1 MQKMTNRLEPQ
12 KKSTYHTYVMR
23 LWREESGEWRVALQH
38 VQTRNYYGFKDLAEA
53 FAFVESACD
62 KGDIR

>member
-1 MQKMTNRLEPQ
+1 MQKMTNRLEP
-12 KKSTYHTYVMR
+12 KKQSAYHAYVMR

-38 VQTRNYYGFKDLAEA
+38 VQSRNNYGFKNLAEA
-53 FAFVESACD
+53 FAFVDSTCD